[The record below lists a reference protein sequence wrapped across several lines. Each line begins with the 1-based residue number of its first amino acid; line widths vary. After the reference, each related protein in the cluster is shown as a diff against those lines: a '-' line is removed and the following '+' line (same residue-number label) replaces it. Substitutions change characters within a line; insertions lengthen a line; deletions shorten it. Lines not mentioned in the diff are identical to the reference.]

1 MNKNKLNE
9 MIHDNL
15 KKILFEEKG
24 ILLTIK
30 TLYETCTKE
39 IDDLSPTCSRED
51 CPLLTWYSWKEENG
65 KEIIKRC
72 CILSGGARRAINIR
86 GLDLKLNED
95 IEKLK
100 EQNKKSREE

>member
-24 ILLTIK
+24 ILLTLK
-30 TLYETCTKE
+30 TIYETCPKE
-39 IDDLSPTCSRED
+39 IDDLSPTCSKED
-51 CPLLTWYSWKEENG
+51 CPLLTWYVWKEDNE

-72 CILSGGARRAINIR
+72 CILAGGARRAINIR
-86 GLDLKLNED
+86 GLDLKLNE
-95 IEKLK
+95 
-100 EQNKKSREE
+100 QNKKSR